1 MMDSQEN
8 ALNQGT
14 LDEQKPNQNASE
26 IKATETK
33 DKTTDAKVPEEK
45 TAADEAQTETAAA
58 DDVKPQDEAQKT
70 ETPAAEDNGVKGDD
84 LAHKVYKTKKEV
96 LERTRQIAQEV
107 DNPDKDEVDHLKTM
121 FYKLHI
127 AEREKEQKEYLEA
140 GGDPEKYQVK
150 PDEDEEAFKAEMTI
164 IREKRAKIFQQQE
177 AEKQDNLQKKLDI
190 IEKIKAMATSP
201 EQANKSYNDFKT
213 LQQEWKEIK
222 AVPADKANEL
232 WRNYQL
238 YVEQFY
244 DLLNLN
250 REAREYDFKK
260 NLEKKTHLCE
270 EAEKLA
276 DEPDVISAFH
286 QLQELHQQYRETG
299 PVAKEKREEIWSRF
313 KAASTVINKRHQQFF
328 DDLRAKEEDNLTRKT
343 ALCEKVEAIAKQ
355 ENKGTADWERRTNE
369 IIDVQKEW
377 KTIGF
382 APQKMN
388 VKIFERFRAACDDFF
403 SRKAEF
409 FKERKAMLYE
419 NVGKKKALVEK
430 AQALTDSTEWKSTSD
445 KLIALQKEWKTI
457 GPVPKKIGD
466 KLWSDFLAA
475 CNHFFEA
482 RNTATS
488 SVYNEEKA
496 NLEKKR
502 SIVAQLKE
510 IADKAE
516 SDAQDKVMDLIDEY
530 NAVGHV
536 PFRDKDKIYK
546 EYHDI
551 LDRLNKKLNI
561 SVARRKLDNFKS
573 NLKNIAKHGDEAIDN
588 ERARLFRR
596 YEQLKSEINT
606 YENNIGFLNVSS
618 KKGNSLIDEMNR
630 KVQKLKDEAK
640 LLYEK
645 IKAIDTA
652 NREEQNS
659 QQEAGSKPETESH

>member
-1 MMDSQEN
+1 MDSQEN

-14 LDEQKPNQNASE
+14 LDEQKPNPNASE

-355 ENKGTADWERRTNE
+355 ENKGTADWERHTNE

-551 LDRLNKKLNI
+551 LDRLNKELNI

-652 NREEQNS
+652 NKEEQNS

>member
-14 LDEQKPNQNASE
+14 LDEQKPNPNASE

-355 ENKGTADWERRTNE
+355 ENKGTADWERHTNE

-502 SIVAQLKE
+502 NIVAQLKE

-551 LDRLNKKLNI
+551 LDRLNKELNI

-630 KVQKLKDEAK
+630 KVLKLKDEAK

>member
-276 DEPDVISAFH
+276 DKPDVISAFH

-355 ENKGTADWERRTNE
+355 ENKGTADWERHTNE

-551 LDRLNKKLNI
+551 LDRLNKELNI

-630 KVQKLKDEAK
+630 KVMKLKDEAK

>member
-502 SIVAQLKE
+502 NIVAQLKE

-551 LDRLNKKLNI
+551 LDRLNKELNI

-630 KVQKLKDEAK
+630 KVLKLKDEAK

-659 QQEAGSKPETESH
+659 QQEEGSKPETK

>member
-502 SIVAQLKE
+502 SIVAQLKD

-551 LDRLNKKLNI
+551 LDRLNKELNI

-588 ERARLFRR
+588 ERARLLRR

-630 KVQKLKDEAK
+630 KVLKLKDEAK

-659 QQEAGSKPETESH
+659 QQEAGSKPETTSH

>member
-70 ETPAAEDNGVKGDD
+70 ETSAAEDNGVKGDD

-355 ENKGTADWERRTNE
+355 ENKGTADWERHTNE

-502 SIVAQLKE
+502 NIVAQLKE

-551 LDRLNKKLNI
+551 LDRLNKELNI

-630 KVQKLKDEAK
+630 KVLKLKDEAK

>member
-1 MMDSQEN
+1 MDSQEN

-14 LDEQKPNQNASE
+14 LDEQKPNPNASE

-140 GGDPEKYQVK
+140 GGDPEKYQLK

-276 DEPDVISAFH
+276 DEPDVISVFH

-551 LDRLNKKLNI
+551 LDRLNKELNI

-630 KVQKLKDEAK
+630 KVMKLKDEAK

>member
-14 LDEQKPNQNASE
+14 LDEQKPNPNASE

-140 GGDPEKYQVK
+140 GGDPEKYQLK

-551 LDRLNKKLNI
+551 LDRLNKELNI

-630 KVQKLKDEAK
+630 KVMKLKDEAK

>member
-70 ETPAAEDNGVKGDD
+70 ETSAAEDNGVKGDD

-355 ENKGTADWERRTNE
+355 ENKGTADWERHTNE

-502 SIVAQLKE
+502 NIVAQLKE

-551 LDRLNKKLNI
+551 LDRLNKELNI

-630 KVQKLKDEAK
+630 KVLKLKDEAK
-640 LLYEK
+640 LLFEK

-652 NREEQNS
+652 NKEEQNS